1 MKKIHSGDGDEDH
14 HGNGEDD
21 PQKTGSMV
29 IPSAI
34 PQCRIRAK
42 IARIQVVATQVCV
55 NEKSCTI
62 SYLSLFQNDASSFAA
77 KIPIIIRG
85 GSILL

>member
-14 HGNGEDD
+14 GNGEDD
-21 PQKTGSMV
+21 PQKTGSLV
-29 IPSAI
+29 IPSA
-34 PQCRIRAK
+34 IRAK

-62 SYLSLFQNDASSFAA
+62 SYLSLFQNDASFAA